1 MRGTAIS
8 KFVIASAVML
18 MTRAQTPTAAQLVQ
32 DEGKPAP
39 AFEVATI
46 KPDPSDAA
54 TMNYQIA
61 PGRLRA
67 ENATVE
73 QLIRFSYDVRTE
85 AALEKGPKWTSS
97 EKFDIDGKI
106 ADADYAAIQK
116 LAPAQRFAQYRLM
129 MRELLVDRF
138 GLKIS
143 SRMQEQPVYALVV
156 AKNDLKMTPLDAK
169 KIHMPMLWGASKGDL
184 HAESVSMAFFC
195 DWLSGN
201 ADAGG
206 RDIIDKTGL
215 TGSYDFTLKWT
226 PVESAAGGMG
236 GSAAGETAGTGIDQG
251 GPSFF
256 AAIEEQLGLKLEASR
271 APVQVLVIDHV
282 EQPSEN

>member
-1 MRGTAIS
+1 MRGTATS
-8 KFVIASAVML
+8 KLVIASAVML
-18 MTRAQTPTAAQLVQ
+18 TMRAQTPTAAQMVQ
-32 DEGKPAP
+32 DAGKPAP

-46 KPDPSDAA
+46 KPDPSGAG

-85 AALEKGPKWTSS
+85 DALEKGPRWTSS
-97 EKFDIDGKI
+97 ERFDIDGKI
-106 ADADYAAIQK
+106 DDADFAAIQR
-116 LAPAQRFAQYRLM
+116 LVPAQRFAQYRLM
-129 MRELLVDRF
+129 MRELLVERF

-143 SRMQEQPVYALVV
+143 TRMEEQPVYALTV
-156 AKNDLKMTPLDAK
+156 AKRGPKLTPLDAK
-169 KIHMPMLWGASKGDL
+169 KVHMPMLWGGSKGDL
-184 HAESVSMAFFC
+184 HAQSVTMAFFC

-206 RDIIDKTGL
+206 RDIVDKTGL
-215 TGSYDFTLKWT
+215 TESYDFTLKWT
-226 PVESAAGGMG
+226 PVESAAGAMSGA
-236 GSAAGETAGTGIDQG
+236 AAGETAGTGIDQG

-256 AAIEEQLGLKLEASR
+256 AALEEQLGLKLEPGR

>member
-1 MRGTAIS
+1 
-8 KFVIASAVML
+8 ML
-18 MTRAQTPTAAQLVQ
+18 PLRAQTPAPAQAV
-32 DEGKPAP
+32 EAEEKPAA

-46 KPDPSDAA
+46 KPDPSGGA

-85 AALEKGPKWTSS
+85 AALEKGPKWTST

-106 ADADYAAIQK
+106 ADADFAAIEK
-116 LAPAQRFAQYRLM
+116 LPPAQRFAQYRLM
-129 MRELLVDRF
+129 MRELLEDRF

-143 SRMQEQPVYALVV
+143 ARTEEQPVYALVV
-156 AKNDLKMTPLDAK
+156 AKSGLKLTPLETE
-169 KIHMPMLWGASKGDL
+169 KIHMPMLWGASKGDMQ
-184 HAESVSMAFFC
+184 ARSVTMAFFC

-206 RDIIDKTGL
+206 RDIVDKTGL
-215 TGSYDFTLKWT
+215 TGSYDFALKWT
-226 PVESAAGGMG
+226 PVESAAGAMG
-236 GSAAGETAGTGIDQG
+236 GSAAGEPAGSGIDQG
-251 GPSFF
+251 APSFF
-256 AAIEEQLGLKLEASR
+256 TAIEEQLGLKLEPSK
-271 APVQVLVIDHV
+271 APVEVLVIDHV

>member
-8 KFVIASAVML
+8 KLVIASAVML

-46 KPDPSDAA
+46 KPDPSGAG

-73 QLIRFSYDVRTE
+73 QLIRFSYDVRTQ

-97 EKFDIDGKI
+97 ERFDIDGKI

-116 LAPAQRFAQYRLM
+116 LPPEQRFAQYRLM

-143 SRMQEQPVYALVV
+143 TRMEEQPVYELVV
-156 AKNDLKMTPLDAK
+156 AKSGPKLTPLDAE

-184 HAESVSMAFFC
+184 QARSVTMTFFC

-206 RDIIDKTGL
+206 RDIVDKTGL
-215 TGSYDFTLKWT
+215 TGSYDFALKWT
-226 PVESAAGGMG
+226 PVESAANAIGGP
-236 GSAAGETAGTGIDQG
+236 AAGASAGAEIDEG

-256 AAIEEQLGLKLEASR
+256 TALEEQLGLKLEASR